1 MNIYSFSG
9 PSGTGKSSFALEL
22 AHQLEVDAII
32 DDGLLI
38 MNGCRKAGTSAKF
51 EKSAFKAVKRAIFS
65 DDAHVEEV
73 QVALQEVQPE
83 KLMIIGTSDRMTI
96 RIAERLG
103 VGEIEHFY
111 HIDEYR
117 TPKQMKMAKFIR
129 KTEGKHIMP
138 VPFVEV
144 QQNFFKRLVMKGF
157 EIFSTKKEK
166 IGETTIVQPDFH
178 DDLLVYK
185 TKDFTQCIRQVCED
199 SPYIMDVTKLQ
210 FTLYPLPIAKLVLVY
225 SSNETERMDKKLY
238 MLQQQINQI
247 FDEQFEI
254 EFDTIDL
261 QVEHLASQKAIKNK
275 KTSCS
280 S

>member
-32 DDGLLI
+32 DDGLFI

-261 QVEHLASQKAIKNK
+261 QVEHLASQK
-275 KTSCS
+275 SH
-280 S
+280 

>member
-32 DDGLLI
+32 DDGLFI

-275 KTSCS
+275 KNKLQ
-280 S
+280 